1 MMSDDGSIV
10 TKEKVEK
17 YLALTAEAR
26 AKATPMAKTDEDSAR
41 LTSMMRMCDD
51 YQADAKHFLE
61 QGDLVRAFGAINYA
75 HAWIDAA
82 VRIGLMDG
90 HDDDRLFTL
99 P

>member
-1 MMSDDGSIV
+1 MSDDGSIV

-17 YLALTAEAR
+17 YLALTTEAR
-26 AKATPMAKTDEDSAR
+26 AKATPIAESEEDVAR
-41 LTSMMRMCDD
+41 LHSMMRMCDD
-51 YQADAKHFLE
+51 DQADAKHFLD

-90 HDDDRLFTL
+90 HGDDRLFTL

>member
-1 MMSDDGSIV
+1 MSDDGSIV

-17 YLALTAEAR
+17 YLALTTEAR
-26 AKATPMAKTDEDSAR
+26 AKATPIAESEEDVAR
-41 LTSMMRMCDD
+41 LDSMMRMCDD
-51 YQADAKHFLE
+51 YQADAMHFLD

-90 HDDDRLFTL
+90 HGDDRLFTL

>member
-1 MMSDDGSIV
+1 MSDDGSIV

-26 AKATPMAKTDEDSAR
+26 AKATPIAETDEDSAR
-41 LTSMMRMCDD
+41 LASMMRMCDN

-90 HDDDRLFTL
+90 HDNDSLFTL

>member
-1 MMSDDGSIV
+1 MSDDGSIV

-26 AKATPMAKTDEDSAR
+26 AKATPIAASEEDVAR
-41 LTSMMRMCDD
+41 LDSMMRMCDD
-51 YQADAKHFLE
+51 YYSDSKYFLE
-61 QGDLVRAFGAINYA
+61 KGDLVRAFGAINYS

-82 VRIGLMDG
+82 VKIGLMDG
-90 HDDDRLFTL
+90 HGDDVLFTL

>member
-1 MMSDDGSIV
+1 MSDDGSIV

-17 YLALTAEAR
+17 YLALTTEAR
-26 AKATPMAKTDEDSAR
+26 AKATPIAESEEDVAR
-41 LTSMMRMCDD
+41 LDSMMRMCDD
-51 YQADAKHFLE
+51 YQADAKDFLD

-90 HDDDRLFTL
+90 HGDDRLFTL